1 MLNLKN
7 QFIMKNLLNILV
19 FIPTLLITSDLLAQW
34 PPTPPANTPLDS
46 GLLLLIGASVGLGVK
61 KLNDKAKKRKSE

>member
-1 MLNLKN
+1 
-7 QFIMKNLLNILV
+7 MKNLLNILV
-19 FIPTLLITSDLLAQW
+19 FISTLLITSDLLAQG
-34 PPTPPANTPLDS
+34 PPPPPANTPLDS